1 MAIAK
6 SENVCILNGKGKIHN
21 FKLFKSSGVKF
32 GKLMKVLADKGYQGI
47 AKIHPDSETPMKKTK
62 GKKLTKEEKKYNRQL
77 N

>member
-1 MAIAK
+1 
-6 SENVCILNGKGKIHN
+6 
-21 FKLFKSSGVKF
+21 
-32 GKLMKVLADKGYQGI
+32 MKVLADKGYQGI